1 MLTNFAHQEAAKREG
16 VNIQKFTDVTGFKM
30 TEGAVKGV
38 CTNKG
43 DIDTNIAI
51 NAAGAWAGRV
61 AALAGLSIPVHGE
74 RHEILATEPVDFGV
88 CPTFLMSY
96 DPDFLHA
103 AAPPRIDNSRMRSE
117 PLSQGSST
125 F

>member
-43 DIDTNIAI
+43 DIDINIII
-51 NAAGAWAGRV
+51 NARAWAGQV
-61 AALAGLSIPVHGE
+61 AAPC
-74 RHEILATEPVDFGV
+74 R
-88 CPTFLMSY
+88 TFLYPYMEN
-96 DPDFLHA
+96 A
-103 AAPPRIDNSRMRSE
+103 
-117 PLSQGSST
+117 
-125 F
+125 